1 MKDDGSLDQTESSGG
16 CEKCQGPA
24 YILKVEPRAFGDA
37 SDMGYEQISIFK
49 GGGKA
54 LA

>member
-1 MKDDGSLDQTESSGG
+1 MRDDGSLDQTKSGGG

-24 YILKVEPRAFGDA
+24 YVLKVESRAFADGL
-37 SDMGYEQISIFK
+37 DMGCEKISIFK
-49 GGGKA
+49 DGGKV